1 MGAVG
6 IGLHVSK
13 TAASFCLSP
22 KGQESSCEEKFS
34 CYFFFLI
41 LFDKAVFEV
50 KVAVGRAVSPA
61 ETSFSHTDY
70 IAMSVDQSLCIFLGF
85 LELASAL

>member
-1 MGAVG
+1 M
-6 IGLHVSK
+6 
-13 TAASFCLSP
+13 
-22 KGQESSCEEKFS
+22 
-34 CYFFFLI
+34 

-70 IAMSVDQSLCIFLGF
+70 IAMSVDQKSLYFVGF
-85 LELASAL
+85 LELASVL